1 MAEERI
7 SIHLC
12 SSTCR
17 YLREVKEGYSIV
29 NGLSNGTYCSA
40 YIHGTWQNIDP
51 EKDCK
56 NCKRA
61 EYNGLSYTEAI
72 ERMAKALCTRN
83 HGVSYCDF
91 CLCNEDDSCFGC
103 LEMEKKNAK
112 AALEALILKGE

>member
-1 MAEERI
+1 MPEERI
-7 SIHLC
+7 SIHHC
-12 SSTCR
+12 SNKCR
-17 YLREVKEGYSIV
+17 CLREVKEGYSIV

-40 YIHGTWQNIDP
+40 YIHGTWQKIDP

-61 EYNGLSYTEAI
+61 EYDGMSRTEAM

-91 CLCNEDDSCFGC
+91 CLCDEDYSCFVC
-103 LEMEKKNAK
+103 LEREKKNAE
-112 AALEALILKGE
+112 AALDALIIDA